1 MQSKVTLML
10 VTVTPS
16 CLALTLGIKGMV
28 GVYGKTIREIEKP
41 INIKFW
47 VVVTSGG
54 KRTGNTF
61 GNSKGT

>member
-1 MQSKVTLML
+1 MSTY
-10 VTVTPS
+10 
-16 CLALTLGIKGMV
+16 
-28 GVYGKTIREIEKP
+28 VYGKTIREIEKP

-61 GNSKGT
+61 GKQNIEKE